1 MTNESAGKETGVQ
14 ISDGQTSDTNR
25 SDSKLPVA
33 EIRQQRGF
41 GQVFGS
47 RSFWATWWL
56 PAACLL
62 LAIVLVFSSMRARG
76 PKLIIHF
83 TEGHGLK
90 AGDAVRYRGIDV
102 GQVTD
107 VKLNQKAN
115 GVDVTLMLA
124 PNSRQLAR
132 EGARFWIERPRFSLS
147 RVSGLETVVGAK
159 YIGVLPGPE
168 TGRTIY
174 EFDGLPAP
182 PALQDAESAEIIV
195 RFLQGHGLTV
205 GDPLKHR
212 GIIVGEVAAVEL
224 NPELD
229 GVSVR
234 LRLLDSAHQ
243 LARAGS
249 QFWIERPKVSLTA
262 LRGLDTIVGG
272 RYLAVLP
279 GFPDAPPQS
288 SFEGLET
295 PPAAD
300 ERLEGGLEI
309 VLESPRRHGLEVGAP
324 VSYRGLVIGHVIAV
338 ALAPDASAVEARVYV
353 QPAYKSLVRDNS
365 QFWSLSGFDVDIGIS
380 GVKVTAETLATIAA
394 GGVAFATPE
403 NPGKPVATGHR
414 FKLNEKGESSWST
427 WQPRLTL
434 NNELAPHITP
444 LPQPLRASLRWTEKK
459 FGFSRPRQREGW
471 VLCIGDERLLGPV
484 DLLTVP
490 QQAVDQKGV
499 LEVNGR
505 ELPLQS
511 NSAQQQGDAALLPVP
526 KDLVESPARWPADR
540 LRAATLPEDGVIT
553 PGWQEPSMI
562 LAAVHLQN
570 SEKAW
575 NVSPQIPIP
584 ADLHGAAVISSVDG
598 KLVGIVFVEKGRARV
613 ALLSEEVT
621 K

>member
-1 MTNESAGKETGVQ
+1 MTNDPAGNVTGGQ
-14 ISDGQTSDTNR
+14 ISDGQSGNTNGP
-25 SDSKLPVA
+25 DSKFPAA
-33 EIRQQRGF
+33 EIRQQRGI
-41 GQVFGS
+41 GQVLRG
-47 RSFWATWWL
+47 RSFLATWWL
-56 PAACLL
+56 PAACLVL
-62 LAIVLVFSSMRARG
+62 TIVLIISSMRARG

-90 AGDAVRYRGIDV
+90 VGDAVRYRGIDV

-107 VKLNQKAN
+107 VRLNPKAN

-132 EGARFWIERPRFSLS
+132 EGARFWVERPRFSLS

-159 YIGVLPGPE
+159 YIGVLPGQE

-182 PALQDAESAEIIV
+182 PALQDAESEEITV
-195 RFLQGHGLTV
+195 RFLQGHSLAV
-205 GDPLKHR
+205 GDSLKHR
-212 GIIVGEVAAVEL
+212 GIIVGEVTAVEL

-234 LRLLDSAHQ
+234 LRLLESARN

-249 QFWIERPKVSLTA
+249 QFWIERPKVTLTA

-279 GFPDAPPQS
+279 GSPDAPPQTA
-288 SFEGLET
+288 FEGLET

-309 VLESPRRHGLEVGAP
+309 VLESSRRHGLEVGAP
-324 VSYRGLVIGHVIAV
+324 LSYRGLVIGHVIAV
-338 ALAPDASAVEARVYV
+338 GLAPDASAVEARVYV
-353 QPAYKSLVRDNS
+353 QPSYKNLVRDNS

-380 GVKVTAETLATIAA
+380 GVKITAETLATIAA
-394 GGVAFATPE
+394 GGVSFATPDT
-403 NPGKPVATGHR
+403 PGKAVATGHR
-414 FKLNEKGESSWST
+414 FRLNEKGESGWSN
-427 WQPRLTL
+427 WQPRVPL
-434 NNELAPHITP
+434 NNALAPHITP

-471 VLCIGDERLLGPV
+471 VLCVGDDRVLGPV

-490 QQAVDQKGV
+490 PQAVDQKGI

-511 NSAQQQGDAALLPVP
+511 NSAQSHGDVAIVSVP

-540 LRAATLPEDGVIT
+540 LRTGTVPEDGVVT

-570 SEKAW
+570 SDKAW
-575 NVSPQIPIP
+575 TVSPQVPIP

-598 KLVGIVFVEKGRARV
+598 KLIGLVFVEKGQARV
-613 ALLSEEVT
+613 ALLSAEIA